1 MLGFYLP
8 MRFGAGE
15 PFHAGAGWQMM
26 DLGLKGMVKVLADS
40 CPARPR
46 ARASADGG
54 SGTARMC
61 ARRRGPRIGAGTCS
75 GRPED
80 DDDDA

>member
-26 DLGLKGMVKVLADS
+26 DAGLKGMVKVLAD
-40 CPARPR
+40 
-46 ARASADGG
+46 
-54 SGTARMC
+54 
-61 ARRRGPRIGAGTCS
+61 
-75 GRPED
+75 
-80 DDDDA
+80 